1 MIHHRTVS
9 RAGLL
14 ELLSRVVMGSLMMA
28 ISTVTMAQTNVKNV
42 NAEIIPTGKLR
53 VGINGANATLFA
65 RAADGGAS
73 GIAVDLGK
81 FIAEK
86 LGVPFEPL
94 VYAGAATYTAS
105 FGKGEWD
112 IIVTGR
118 NPLAAQRVDFM
129 PDVILID
136 YVYLA
141 APGRE
146 FAGPD
151 QVDRA
156 GVKIGV
162 PRNASA
168 DAFLGQRLKSAEL
181 VRVAG
186 DAATVTEMLR
196 EGKIDLYATGTD
208 SVQRIANSVPGSKII
223 GTFDTVAF
231 AISTAKGWSPEAK
244 SRLTQLVN
252 EAKAAGIVQR
262 AIEKAGLKGVRA
274 APN

>member
-1 MIHHRTVS
+1 MNPLCKLLMTLG
-9 RAGLL
+9 AGTF
-14 ELLSRVVMGSLMMA
+14 VVA
-28 ISTVTMAQTNVKNV
+28 ISTAATAQTTAD
-42 NAEIIPTGKLR
+42 AEIVPTGKLR

-65 RAADGGAS
+65 RAADGSAS
-73 GIAVDLGK
+73 GIVVDLGK

-86 LGVPFEPL
+86 LGVPFEA
-94 VYAGAATYTAS
+94 VIYAGAATYTAS

-118 NPLAAQRVDFM
+118 NPLAAKLVEFM

-136 YVYLA
+136 YVYIA

-146 FAGPD
+146 FADLG

-168 DAFLGQRLKSAEL
+168 DAFLSQRLKSAEL

-186 DAATVTEMLR
+186 DANAVIEMLR
-196 EGKIDLYATGTD
+196 DGKIDLYATGID
-208 SVQRIANSVPGSKII
+208 SVQRIANRLPGSKII

-231 AISTAKGWSPEAK
+231 AISTAKGWSPAAQ

-252 EAKAAGIVQR
+252 EAKAAGIVQK
-262 AIEKAGLKGVRA
+262 AIEKSGQKGVRA

>member
-1 MIHHRTVS
+1 
-9 RAGLL
+9 
-14 ELLSRVVMGSLMMA
+14 
-28 ISTVTMAQTNVKNV
+28 MAQVDT
-42 NAEIIPTGKLR
+42 EIVPTGKLR
-53 VGINGANATLFA
+53 VGINGSNATLYT
-65 RAADGGAS
+65 RAADGSAS
-73 GIAVDLGK
+73 GISADLGR

-94 VYAGAATYTAS
+94 VYSGAATYTAS
-105 FGKGEWD
+105 FGKGDWD

-118 NPLAAQRVDFM
+118 NPLAATLVDFM

-136 YVYLA
+136 YVYIA

-146 FAGPD
+146 FADLG

-156 GVKIGV
+156 GVRIGV

-168 DAFLGQRLKSAEL
+168 DAFLSQRLKSAEL

-186 DAATVTEMLR
+186 DADTAIEMLR
-196 EGKIDLYATGTD
+196 DGKIDLYATGID
-208 SVQRIANSVPGSKII
+208 SVQKIANRLPGSKII
-223 GTFDTVAF
+223 GVFETVAF
-231 AISTAKGWSPEAK
+231 AISTAKGWSPAAK

-252 EAKAAGIVQR
+252 EAKAAGIVQS
-262 AIEKAGLKGVRA
+262 AIEKSGLKGARA

>member
-1 MIHHRTVS
+1 MIHFHK
-9 RAGLL
+9 LL
-14 ELLSRVVMGSLMMA
+14 MLLMTSLWA
-28 ISTVTMAQTNVKNV
+28 LSISTLGMAQINMTNV
-42 NAEIIPTGKLR
+42 NAEIIPSGKLR
-53 VGINGANATLFA
+53 VGINGSNATLYA
-65 RAADGGAS
+65 RAADGSAS
-73 GIAVDLGK
+73 GIAADIGK
-81 FIAEK
+81 FIADK
-86 LGVPFEPL
+86 LGVPFEAL
-94 VYAGAATYTAS
+94 VYSGAATYTAS

-118 NPLAAQRVDFM
+118 NPLAAKLVDFM

-136 YVYLA
+136 YVYIA

-168 DAFLGQRLKSAEL
+168 DAFLSQRLKAAEL
-181 VRVAG
+181 VRVTG
-186 DAATVTEMLR
+186 DANAVTEMLR
-196 EGKIDLYATGTD
+196 DGKIDLYATGID
-208 SVQRIANSVPGSKII
+208 SVTRIAKSLPGSKII

-231 AISTAKGWSPEAK
+231 AVSTAKGWSPAAK
-244 SRLTQLVN
+244 ARLTELVN
-252 EAKAAGIVQR
+252 EAKAAGIVQK
-262 AIEKAGLKGVRA
+262 AIDKAGLSSVRA

>member
-1 MIHHRTVS
+1 
-9 RAGLL
+9 
-14 ELLSRVVMGSLMMA
+14 
-28 ISTVTMAQTNVKNV
+28 MAQVDT
-42 NAEIIPTGKLR
+42 EIVPTGKLR
-53 VGINGANATLFA
+53 VGINGSNATLYT
-65 RAADGGAS
+65 RAADGSAS
-73 GIAVDLGK
+73 GISADLGR

-94 VYAGAATYTAS
+94 GYSGAATYTAS

-118 NPLAAQRVDFM
+118 NPLAATLVDFM

-136 YVYLA
+136 YVYIA
-141 APGRE
+141 APGRA
-146 FAGPD
+146 FADPG

-156 GVKIGV
+156 GVRIGV

-168 DAFLGQRLKSAEL
+168 DAFLSQRLKSAEL

-186 DAATVTEMLR
+186 DADTAIEMLR
-196 EGKIDLYATGTD
+196 DGNIDLYATGID
-208 SVQRIANSVPGSKII
+208 SVQRIAKRLPGSKII
-223 GTFDTVAF
+223 GTFETVAF
-231 AISTAKGWSPEAK
+231 AISTAKGWSPAAK

-252 EAKAAGIVQR
+252 EAKAAGIVQS
-262 AIEKAGLKGVRA
+262 AIEKSGLKGARA

>member
-1 MIHHRTVS
+1 
-9 RAGLL
+9 
-14 ELLSRVVMGSLMMA
+14 
-28 ISTVTMAQTNVKNV
+28 MAQVDT
-42 NAEIIPTGKLR
+42 EIAPTGKLR
-53 VGINGANATLFA
+53 VGINGSNATLYT
-65 RAADGGAS
+65 RAADGSAS
-73 GIAVDLGK
+73 GISADLGR

-94 VYAGAATYTAS
+94 VYSGAATYTAS

-118 NPLAAQRVDFM
+118 NPLAATLVDFM

-136 YVYLA
+136 YVYIA
-141 APGRE
+141 APGRA
-146 FAGPD
+146 FADPG

-156 GVKIGV
+156 GVRIGV

-168 DAFLGQRLKSAEL
+168 DAFLSQRLKSAEL

-186 DAATVTEMLR
+186 DADTAIEMLR
-196 EGKIDLYATGTD
+196 DGNIDLYATGID
-208 SVQRIANSVPGSKII
+208 SVQRIAKRLPGSKII
-223 GTFDTVAF
+223 GTFETVAF
-231 AISTAKGWSPEAK
+231 AISTAKGWSPAAK

-252 EAKAAGIVQR
+252 EAKAAGIVQS
-262 AIEKAGLKGVRA
+262 AIEKSGLKGARA